1 MRKPDGTPI
10 ADTLGRRQ
18 ASEESDFMRQSSGMR
33 RKSVLPPSFA
43 KSFET
48 RSEVDSDTGD
58 VDDIDDCL
66 DLENIAY
73 RNRAIVNGSRSKTPD
88 SSSSSSTLTELP
100 SLESVSARDNIERVP
115 TPIPP
120 LHAEPHLDV
129 SNQKSEDPE
138 LVATHPP
145 ATRTSPRKA
154 TSATLA
160 TRNKARRSS
169 AVVSKTPLRT
179 TGVVGKGRAAL
190 SDVPEPNHLA
200 KVTSAH
206 KAEIGTKPRTG
217 ATARR

>member
-18 ASEESDFMRQSSGMR
+18 TSEESDLMRQSSGMR

-43 KSFET
+43 KSYET

-66 DLENIAY
+66 DLGSTAY
-73 RNRAIVNGSRSKTPD
+73 PNRVTVTGGRPKTPD

-100 SLESVSARDNIERVP
+100 SLASSSEHEDIERVP

-129 SNQKSEDPE
+129 SNQISEDPE
-138 LVATHPP
+138 VIATQTAPP
-145 ATRTSPRKA
+145 TRTSPRKA

-160 TRNKARRSS
+160 TRNKVRR
-169 AVVSKTPLRT
+169 A
-179 TGVVGKGRAAL
+179 
-190 SDVPEPNHLA
+190 SD
-200 KVTSAH
+200 
-206 KAEIGTKPRTG
+206 KA
-217 ATARR
+217 

>member
-66 DLENIAY
+66 NLESTAY
-73 RNRAIVNGSRSKTPD
+73 PNRVIVNGSRSKTPD

-129 SNQKSEDPE
+129 SNQISEDRKE
-138 LVATHPP
+138 VATQRPG
-145 ATRTSPRKA
+145 TRTSPRKA

-160 TRNKARRSS
+160 TRNKVRRSS
-169 AVVSKTPLRT
+169 VAASKTPLRT
-179 TGVVGKGRAAL
+179 TGTVGKGRSAL

-200 KVTSAH
+200 KLNSAQ
-206 KAEIGTKPRTG
+206 KAEIVTKPRTG
-217 ATARR
+217 GTARR